1 MSDVDDIV
9 KPIKRISSQ
18 KILEKLEL
26 IEKKNSELLTK
37 PKRVKKP
44 MDKIVMC
51 RRIREAYML
60 ISSINN
66 FENVIEA
73 VEDKHKYNI
82 EDYTPEKRNTQIY
95 CYVKLNPFPT
105 YEKTLRVLKRLL
117 NDENKLYNTE
127 FYNDIKTLYDTSFK
141 FDEKI
146 KQFYSKQRNRI
157 VNE

>member
-1 MSDVDDIV
+1 MLLLYLVLF
-9 KPIKRISSQ
+9 RILQ
-18 KILEKLEL
+18 LRYCHCFRFLCVFLNDGLGYCKTLQEFKG
-26 IEKKNSELLTK
+26 N
-37 PKRVKKP
+37 VY
-44 MDKIVMC
+44 DC
-51 RRIREAYML
+51 
-60 ISSINN
+60 SINN

-117 NDENKLYNTE
+117 NDENKLYNIE

>member
-26 IEKKNSELLTK
+26 IEKISELLTK

-82 EDYTPEKRNTQIY
+82 EGYTAEKRNTQIY
-95 CYVKLNPFPT
+95 YYVKLNPLPT